1 MPCCGKR
8 RAEFQ
13 TPISDARTYDAS
25 RGMFQSEP
33 ASVAAGPLR
42 VAQVITVEFEYTGDT
57 GLTVQG
63 PITGRR
69 YRFGGPGAKVA
80 VDGRDAAS
88 VAGVPNLKRVRNS

>member
-13 TPISDARTYDAS
+13 TPGSTGRAYDSS
-25 RGMFQSEP
+25 RGMAQPEP
-33 ASVAAGPLR
+33 ASVAASPLR
-42 VAQVITVEFEYTGDT
+42 AAQVVTVEFEYTGDT

-69 YRFGGPGAKVA
+69 YRFSGPGARLA

-88 VAGVPNLKRVRNS
+88 IAGVPNLKRARNT